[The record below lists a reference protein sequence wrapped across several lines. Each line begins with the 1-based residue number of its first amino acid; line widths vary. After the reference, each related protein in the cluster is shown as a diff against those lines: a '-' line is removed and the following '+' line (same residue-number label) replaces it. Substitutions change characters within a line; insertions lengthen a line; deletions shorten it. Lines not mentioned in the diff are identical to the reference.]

1 MNKKHA
7 LLHLTHN
14 ATWLATAKPSSTNQD
29 RAVNL
34 RNGCYHLLDQV
45 PNTLMDW
52 LGRKPGRKD
61 RLRRVERTYAQIEG
75 RKDLLALVA
84 LTESAVEACIWI
96 EKFTPGP
103 LPYKT
108 IKVVDAEQIAKM
120 RAGKAKAKKEDD
132 LLKRKLE
139 RLRVRA
145 GKPIA

>member
-45 PNTLMDW
+45 PNTLIEW

-61 RLRRVERTYAQIEG
+61 RLRRVERTYNQGEG
-75 RKDLLALVA
+75 NKDLLALVT
-84 LTESAVEACIWI
+84 LTESAVEACIWVNQ
-96 EKFTPGP
+96 FTAGP

-108 IKVVDAEQIAKM
+108 IKTISKEQVAKM
-120 RAGKAKAKKEDD
+120 RAGKAKIKKEDD
-132 LLKRKLE
+132 LLTRKLQ
-139 RLRVRA
+139 RLRERA
-145 GKPIA
+145 GKPTA